1 MLKTTIYRPVY
12 LSNQYINLAGN
23 KPVYAVGDFL
33 LNQGKDCGVSSKF
46 EKTYRNTGLFVA
58 THIVNLDNVNRIEPL
73 NQKYN
78 HHDRPY
84 SAQQSIARRY
94 AGIYRNCFGCALWVG

>member
-1 MLKTTIYRPVY
+1 MLSATFNLINRKT
-12 LSNQYINLAGN
+12 A
-23 KPVYAVGDFL
+23 AFL
-33 LNQGKDCGVSSKF
+33 LNLKRPTEIQGF
-46 EKTYRNTGLFVA
+46 FVA
-58 THIVNLDNVNRIEPL
+58 THIVKLDNVNRIEPL

-94 AGIYRNCFGCALWVG
+94 AGVYRNGFGCTLWVG